1 MNIFEQAKLIEDVK
15 NGKFVNNTNC
25 KYDNLLNKKEKVDG
39 KKFTY
44 SEKMKDTFQKFKPD
58 MTEEKQEKPRAERTI
73 GKESQRRGKGRGCM

>member
-15 NGKFVNNTNC
+15 SGKFAPNANNNIS
-25 KYDNLLNKKEKVDG
+25 NLLNKKEETP
-39 KKFTY
+39 KFVY
-44 SEKMKDTFQKFKPD
+44 SENMKETFKKFKPD